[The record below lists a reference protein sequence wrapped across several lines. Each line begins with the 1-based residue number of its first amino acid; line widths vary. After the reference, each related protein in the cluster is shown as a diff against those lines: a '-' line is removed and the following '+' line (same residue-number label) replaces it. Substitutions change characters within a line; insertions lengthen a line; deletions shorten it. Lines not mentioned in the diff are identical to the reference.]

1 MLSFDLKQTCK
12 MMFAT
17 LEIDRPFLQH
27 VLYSNETLQKGF
39 KVKQNVSTLKVEG
52 EWSELWEKVFF
63 FYRQTCI
70 KYLTISKKIK
80 QN

>member
-1 MLSFDLKQTCK
+1 MLSVDLKQTCK

-17 LEIDRPFLQH
+17 LEIDWSFPRH
-27 VLYSNETLQKGF
+27 VSYSNETLQKGF
-39 KVKQNVSTLKVEG
+39 KVKQNVSTLKFEW
-52 EWSELWEKVFF
+52 EWSELWAKVFF
-63 FYRQTCI
+63 FYRQTFI